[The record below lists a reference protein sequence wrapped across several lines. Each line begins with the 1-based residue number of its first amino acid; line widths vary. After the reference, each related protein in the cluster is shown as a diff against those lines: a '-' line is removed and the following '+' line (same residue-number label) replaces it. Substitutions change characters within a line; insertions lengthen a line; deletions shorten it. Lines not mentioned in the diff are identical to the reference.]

1 MSTTEGPNPDASDST
16 GRPDRPAA
24 PVPSPPDQP
33 SVPAPTPSPEVE
45 AVRRHTS
52 LGHTKAAATWTGLVI
67 GVLVLILLL
76 VFILQNLDSVTLNLF
91 LWEFSLPL
99 GVSLLLAAIA
109 GALIMALAGGVR
121 IVQIRR
127 LAKRATTAD

>member
-1 MSTTEGPNPDASDST
+1 MATSDAPDPDVTPEPTDTPRGTT
-16 GRPDRPAA
+16 RPTPPTSLP
-24 PVPSPPDQP
+24 PVDPDQ
-33 SVPAPTPSPEVE
+33 A
-45 AVRRHTS
+45 ALDRHTS

-76 VFILQNLDSVTLNLF
+76 VFILQNLDQVALQLF
-91 LWEFSLPL
+91 FWEFSLPL

-121 IVQIRR
+121 ILQIRR
-127 LAKRATTAD
+127 VAKKARSATH

>member
-1 MSTTEGPNPDASDST
+1 MATSDGPTVSPTDPIDDPRGAAQPTPATTEPPVE
-16 GRPDRPAA
+16 PAHTA
-24 PVPSPPDQP
+24 LD
-33 SVPAPTPSPEVE
+33 
-45 AVRRHTS
+45 RHTS

-76 VFILQNLDSVTLNLF
+76 VFILQNLDKVGLKLF
-91 LWEFSLPL
+91 FWEFSLPL

-121 IVQIRR
+121 ILQIRR
-127 LAKRATTAD
+127 LAKKARPAAS

>member
-1 MSTTEGPNPDASDST
+1 MAQTEGPGPDPRLGPNDNAPDPASVT
-16 GRPDRPAA
+16 PEPAA
-24 PVPSPPDQP
+24 EREPV
-33 SVPAPTPSPEVE
+33 TPEQ
-45 AVRRHTS
+45 AALDRHTS

-67 GVLVLILLL
+67 GALVLVLLL
-76 VFILQNLDSVTLNLF
+76 VFILQNLDQVTLNVF
-91 LWEFSLPL
+91 VWEFSLPL

-127 LAKRATTAD
+127 VAKKSRTAAR

>member
-1 MSTTEGPNPDASDST
+1 MAHSDGPNPDDLSDDPRGAT
-16 GRPDRPAA
+16 QPAPAA
-24 PVPSPPDQP
+24 EPPVD
-33 SVPAPTPSPEVE
+33 PAQ
-45 AVRRHTS
+45 AALDRHTS

-76 VFILQNLDSVTLNLF
+76 VFILQNLDKVGLKLF
-91 LWEFSLPL
+91 FWEFSLPL

-127 LAKRATTAD
+127 LAKKASSTTH